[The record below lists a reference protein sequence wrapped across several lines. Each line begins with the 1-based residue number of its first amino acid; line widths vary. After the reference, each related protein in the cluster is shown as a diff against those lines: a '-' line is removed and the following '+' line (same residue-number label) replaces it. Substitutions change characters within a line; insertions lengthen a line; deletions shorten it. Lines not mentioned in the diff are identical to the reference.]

1 MRARQNCN
9 TSVTESMR
17 MSRIGH
23 ESNLPELRRHF
34 RPTCVYGKS
43 KTTIRLCSSPSTFI
57 RSSYFNVAEQ
67 DSSSP
72 HNGSSSDRSKKGKS
86 LSKKRND
93 ENGNGSPF
101 GSVVFIVAIGLG
113 LLLAWSYF
121 GGGRAMGPEI
131 SYSEFRKQLQ
141 ADNVESV
148 KVVGDEM
155 SGSLKESAMRAT
167 GQSDSTE
174 YQDFVTY
181 MPSFG
186 DDRLMEEMEEA
197 GVEVVA
203 QPESDFPWGLV
214 IIGLLPIVI
223 LVIIGY
229 IFLRRMQSQG
239 QGLFS
244 VRKSKAKL
252 FDKGEEDTT
261 FDDVAGADGAKEEL
275 HEIIKFLKNP
285 DHFENL
291 GGKVPKGVLMVGPPG
306 TGKTLLARAVA
317 GEADVPFF
325 SVSGSDFM
333 EMFVGVGASRVRDM
347 FEEAK
352 KNAPAIIFVDELD
365 SIGRQRGA
373 GVGGGHDEREQTL
386 NQLLAE
392 LDGFEKNESVVV
404 MAATNR
410 PDILDSALT
419 RPGRFDRQI
428 TVPLP
433 TRKARREIL
442 KIHAKN
448 KPFDDEV
455 DLDTIASSTPGFSG
469 ADLENLLNEAALL
482 AGRYS
487 RDAITNAD
495 IEEARDKVI
504 MGLRREGVV
513 LDDEERRLLAYHEAG
528 HAIVAAALPHADPV
542 HKVTIVPRG
551 QAMGV
556 TQQMP
561 EKEKYLYRREYLLDR
576 MAVIMGGRAA
586 EEVIFDT
593 ATSGAENDLKQV
605 RKMARK
611 MVLDW
616 GMGEHFKHIALG
628 DEQENV
634 FLGEELSRGRDYSD
648 ETAREVDSEVR
659 KITENAFHRAVETL
673 GTHRDAFDKLAD
685 LLIEREEVPGKDVLA
700 LLNGNAVT
708 NGEAGV
714 AEDVSVSGAKEAESD
729 DEEATSAEEG
739 APSNGT
745 HPTDDADSETDESS
759 ASEEPASSS
768 SA

>member
-1 MRARQNCN
+1 M
-9 TSVTESMR
+9 
-17 MSRIGH
+17 
-23 ESNLPELRRHF
+23 
-34 RPTCVYGKS
+34 
-43 KTTIRLCSSPSTFI
+43 
-57 RSSYFNVAEQ
+57 
-67 DSSSP
+67 
-72 HNGSSSDRSKKGKS
+72 
-86 LSKKRND
+86 
-93 ENGNGSPF
+93 

-121 GGGRAMGPEI
+121 GGGRAMGPEV
-131 SYSEFRKQLQ
+131 SYSEFRTQLR
-141 ADNVESV
+141 ADNVERV
-148 KVVGDEM
+148 EVVGDEM
-155 SGSLKESAMRAT
+155 SGTLKENAT
-167 GQSDSTE
+167 RVTAQGDSTQ
-174 YQDFVTY
+174 YQEFVTY
-181 MPSFG
+181 LPSFG

-197 GVEVVA
+197 GVEVTA
-203 QPESDFPWGLV
+203 QPESEFPWGLV

-223 LVIIGY
+223 LLIIGY

-275 HEIIKFLKNP
+275 EEIIKFLKNP
-285 DHFENL
+285 EHFENL

-392 LDGFEKNESVVV
+392 LDGFEKTESVVV

-433 TRKARREIL
+433 TREARRDIL

-448 KPFDDEV
+448 KPFDDDV

-482 AGRYS
+482 AGRYE
-487 RDAITNAD
+487 RKAITNAD

-528 HAIVAAALPHADPV
+528 HAIVAAALPNADPV

-561 EKEKYLYRREYLLDR
+561 DKEKYLYRREYLLDR

-586 EEVIFDT
+586 EEMIFDT

-616 GMGEHFKHIALG
+616 GMGERFKHIALG
-628 DEQENV
+628 DEQGNV

-648 ETAREVDSEVR
+648 ETAREVDDEVR
-659 KITENAFHRAVETL
+659 QITENAFRRAVETL
-673 GTHRDAFDKLAD
+673 TGHRDAFDKLAD

-700 LLNGNAVT
+700 LLNGDAVT
-708 NGEAGV
+708 NGTAKV
-714 AEDVSVSGAKEAESD
+714 AEDVSVTGAE
-729 DEEATSAEEG
+729 TSTDPKTD
-739 APSNGT
+739 APAADAPPASNGT
-745 HPTDDADSETDESS
+745 DEEEAPGDASADPAPKDTSERSS
-759 ASEEPASSS
+759 
-768 SA
+768 